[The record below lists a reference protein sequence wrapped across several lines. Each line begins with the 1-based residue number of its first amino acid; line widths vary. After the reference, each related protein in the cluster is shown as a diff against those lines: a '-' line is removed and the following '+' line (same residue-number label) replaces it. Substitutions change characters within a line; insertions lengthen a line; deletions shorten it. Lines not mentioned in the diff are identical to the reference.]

1 MLGPVETALVA
12 VLLLVLML
20 GMGATL
26 TLSSLR
32 ELLRNP
38 RPVWIGFASQVVW
51 MPLTG
56 FALAR
61 TLGLSPEAA
70 IGLVVVA
77 SCPGGT
83 TSNMLTYFARGDV
96 ALSICMTTLST
107 LGAVVTLPLLLFTY
121 ATPFTSTE
129 LTIPYAGVIQALLA
143 TLIPVS
149 AGALVRRYRPA
160 WARKL
165 ERIGSMAGAVVIVL
179 LTGFM
184 FFRSQGAIFSLPA
197 SMLLAPLLLG
207 LVGMALG
214 HGTASVL
221 GLRAPQRRAIALEVG
236 VQNSALA
243 IAIVLASFAASPA
256 ETMVQSIVLYA
267 LFTTVTASLATFVYR
282 RGRPL
287 EAQALHAA

>member
-1 MLGPVETALVA
+1 
-12 VLLLVLML
+12 
-20 GMGATL
+20 
-26 TLSSLR
+26 
-32 ELLRNP
+32 
-38 RPVWIGFASQVVW
+38 
-51 MPLTG
+51 
-56 FALAR
+56 
-61 TLGLSPEAA
+61 
-70 IGLVVVA
+70 
-77 SCPGGT
+77 
-83 TSNMLTYFARGDV
+83 MLTYFARGDV